1 MSLREQIE
9 IDIKTSMKTGDTA
22 KRDTL
27 RMVKSK
33 ILEEEVSCRAKKGQ
47 GYRLSNPQ
55 VQQVINSYVKKLRQA
70 AEAYETGGRP
80 DLSNKELS
88 EIELLRPYLPKQISE
103 EKLRELIDQIVTETG
118 ASSTK
123 EIGLVMKTVM
133 GRLKGQAD
141 GRLVSQ
147 IVQELLS

>member
-1 MSLREQIE
+1 MSLRDQIE
-9 IDIKTSMKTGDTA
+9 IDIKTSMKNGDGA
-22 KRDTL
+22 RRDTL

-33 ILEEEVSCRAKKGQ
+33 ILEAEVSCRAQKGQ
-47 GYRLSNPQ
+47 DYRLSTPE
-55 VQQVINSYVKKLRQA
+55 VHQVINSYVKKLRQA
-70 AEAYETGGRP
+70 AEVYESGGRS
-80 DLSNKELS
+80 DLSSKELS
-88 EIELLRPYLPKQISE
+88 EIEILNPYLPKQLSE
-103 EKLRELIDQIVTETG
+103 ERLRELIGQVLAETG

-123 EIGLVMKTVM
+123 ETGLVMKTVM